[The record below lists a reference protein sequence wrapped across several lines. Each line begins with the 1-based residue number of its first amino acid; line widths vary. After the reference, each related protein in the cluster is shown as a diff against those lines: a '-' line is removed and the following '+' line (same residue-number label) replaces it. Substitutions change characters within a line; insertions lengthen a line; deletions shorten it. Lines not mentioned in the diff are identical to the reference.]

1 MASTVYPERNLE
13 IGQQITAF
21 LDSKHAGESAVLTGP
36 DGKKHN
42 LSCIEQGAK
51 ATVEF
56 KDTLQPGVYLL
67 QTPDNSLIHYVV
79 NTARGESDLER
90 MTEQE
95 IQDLALEMDAALVK
109 NYEEYRDTDR
119 TRRFGQEIWVG
130 LLWLVLIVAFG
141 ELFLIQH
148 FTEKKA

>member
-1 MASTVYPERNLE
+1 MVTDFK
-13 IGQQITAF
+13 QITS
-21 LDSKHAGESAVLTGP
+21 LENSQSDSRNTASYTVKQSDID
-36 DGKKHN
+36 DGK
-42 LSCIEQGAK
+42 
-51 ATVEF
+51 
-56 KDTLQPGVYLL
+56 
-67 QTPDNSLIHYVV
+67 VV

-148 FTEKKA
+148 LQVIILNNLH